1 MLWGCVPPQQGSFVP
16 FTVPDF
22 LSAAV
27 TQWGMDPIWDA
38 PPPPSQAVPLP
49 QHFGNAVEIPSGL
62 TLEGPPGVANVPI
75 SVAGHSVRYDT
86 DRQLWHCDIELNSGV
101 AYFPF
106 IRLALARYQPKSL
119 PDAHL
124 SRVVLA
130 DYVQLVPERAASIAF
145 DGFDPTLLQLAV
157 TGVLFANAPANHCCR

>member
-1 MLWGCVPPQQGSFVP
+1 
-16 FTVPDF
+16 
-22 LSAAV
+22 
-27 TQWGMDPIWDA
+27 
-38 PPPPSQAVPLP
+38 
-49 QHFGNAVEIPSGL
+49 
-62 TLEGPPGVANVPI
+62 
-75 SVAGHSVRYDT
+75 
-86 DRQLWHCDIELNSGV
+86 V

-130 DYVQLVPERAASIAF
+130 DYVQLVPDRAASIAF

-157 TGVLFANAPANHCCR
+157 TGVVFGNIVQSGNVVQSLMQVTVETQVKTSASDAAWVALSTQALAPIKGPGATTLWTSSITLPAPRSSRPFRLRLEEFEIYQTGTSGLSQKRLVYADVLKL